1 MRAHTLDGEAAGMKI
16 WIALALTALLL
27 VPATASAGTITGKL
41 PRKGKPMTVRVVRA
55 DTGEVV
61 LAKRLAKPRYRV
73 KVGAGPH
80 LVFGTAANRRSRS
93 RMVRVGKRGTRP
105 VAMRAA
111 APVAAIVSVD
121 PQIEITGMQGYP
133 NGLAID
139 TALITEMF
147 AAQCANGSDVKFVE
161 TRDRAAIEREIKLQQ
176 GKGFDPKTRVKPNF
190 TKPDTF
196 ISGHGEVSGGIVTIN
211 LTMTGRATGSSSVT
225 VPVSEVFGTFAT
237 LGSDLMGQI
246 CNPQEDPAPPPPVVQ
261 PRSGYA
267 GSLSGTAVIPGP
279 AGTTTET
286 WSAGDVRFTR
296 TPGSSDSAPGYQI
309 TAGSLQFSVSG
320 DVGACTFEGSK
331 AIPLAVAAGDAEST
345 LDLAP
350 DDSYFAVGHVTP
362 TLDVTYTCPDGST
375 TMPYGSI
382 TEFLRTNPGF
392 ERRQPGADGSIAGSA
407 SSSKD
412 GKALSWTWAFSPR

>member
-1 MRAHTLDGEAAGMKI
+1 
-16 WIALALTALLL
+16 
-27 VPATASAGTITGKL
+27 
-41 PRKGKPMTVRVVRA
+41 
-55 DTGEVV
+55 
-61 LAKRLAKPRYRV
+61 
-73 KVGAGPH
+73 
-80 LVFGTAANRRSRS
+80 
-93 RMVRVGKRGTRP
+93 MVRVGKRGTTP

-121 PQIEITGMQGYP
+121 PEIEITGLAGYP

-147 AAQCANGSDVKFVE
+147 AVQCADGSDVKFVE
-161 TRDRAAIEREIKLQQ
+161 TRDRAAIEREIRLQQ

-196 ISGHGEVSGGIVTIN
+196 ISGHGEVSGGIVTID
-211 LTMTGRATGSSSVT
+211 LTMTGRASGSSSVS
-225 VPVSEVFGTFAT
+225 VPVSQLFGTFAT
-237 LGSDLMGQI
+237 LGTDLMGQI
-246 CNPQEDPAPPPPVVQ
+246 CGPQEDPAPPLVVQ
-261 PRSGYA
+261 PPSAYT

-286 WSAGDVRFTR
+286 WSAGDVRFSR

-309 TAGSLQFSVSG
+309 TAGTLQFSVSG
-320 DVGACTFEGSK
+320 VVGACTLEGSK
-331 AIPLAVAAGDAEST
+331 SMPLAVAAGDAEST

-350 DDSYFAVGHVTP
+350 DDSYFAVGYATP

-375 TMPYGSI
+375 TMPYGAI

-407 SSSKD
+407 SASKD
-412 GKALSWTWAFSPR
+412 GKSLSWTWAFSPRAG

>member
-1 MRAHTLDGEAAGMKI
+1 MRAHALHGEAAGMKI

-27 VPATASAGTITGKL
+27 VPATASAGTIAGKL

-93 RMVRVGKRGTRP
+93 RMVRVRKRGTTP

-121 PQIEITGMQGYP
+121 PQIEITGLPGYP

-147 AAQCANGSDVKFVE
+147 AVQCANGSDVKFVE

-196 ISGHGEVSGGIVTIN
+196 IGGHGEVSGGIVTID
-211 LTMTGRATGSSSVT
+211 LTMTGKATGSSSVS
-225 VPVSEVFGTFAT
+225 VPVSQFFGTFAT

-246 CNPQEDPAPPPPVVQ
+246 CNPQEDPPPPPVVQ
-261 PRSGYA
+261 PRSGYT

-296 TPGSSDSAPGYQI
+296 TPGSNDTAPGYQI

-320 DVGACTFEGSK
+320 VVGACTFEGSK
-331 AIPLAVAAGDAEST
+331 AIPFADAEST
-345 LDLAP
+345 LDVAP
-350 DDSYFAVGHVTP
+350 DDSYFAVGYATP
-362 TLDVTYTCPDGST
+362 TLDVTYTCPDGSA

-407 SSSKD
+407 SASSKD
-412 GKALSWTWAFSPR
+412 GKALSWTWAFSPH

>member
-1 MRAHTLDGEAAGMKI
+1 
-16 WIALALTALLL
+16 
-27 VPATASAGTITGKL
+27 
-41 PRKGKPMTVRVVRA
+41 
-55 DTGEVV
+55 
-61 LAKRLAKPRYRV
+61 
-73 KVGAGPH
+73 
-80 LVFGTAANRRSRS
+80 
-93 RMVRVGKRGTRP
+93 MVRVRKRGTTP

-121 PQIEITGMQGYP
+121 PQIEITGLPGYP

-196 ISGHGEVSGGIVTIN
+196 ISGHGEVSGGIVTID
-211 LTMTGRATGSSSVT
+211 LTMTGKASGSSSVS
-225 VPVSEVFGTFAT
+225 VPVSQLFGTFAT

-246 CNPQEDPAPPPPVVQ
+246 CNPQEDPASPPPPVVQ
-261 PRSGYA
+261 PRSSYT

-331 AIPLAVAAGDAEST
+331 TIPLAVAAGDA
-345 LDLAP
+345 
-350 DDSYFAVGHVTP
+350 
-362 TLDVTYTCPDGST
+362 
-375 TMPYGSI
+375 
-382 TEFLRTNPGF
+382 
-392 ERRQPGADGSIAGSA
+392 PGADGSVAGSA
-407 SSSKD
+407 SASND
-412 GKALSWTWAFSPR
+412 GKALSWTWAFSPS